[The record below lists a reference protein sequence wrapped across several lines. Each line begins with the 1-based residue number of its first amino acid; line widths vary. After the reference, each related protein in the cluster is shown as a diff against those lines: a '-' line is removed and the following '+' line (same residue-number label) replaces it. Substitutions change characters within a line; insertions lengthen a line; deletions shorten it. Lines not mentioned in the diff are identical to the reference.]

1 MASDL
6 VRVAIS
12 IQVCHIQYFSLSLY
26 VFQRIIRLLYFAIIL
41 SIVTIVCWLASL
53 IKKNERKKIDRQ
65 NLIRSLGPDVE
76 AAFKEIGSYYNYG
89 HYITESERIAL
100 KKKYDDLDLMVGM
113 LLRKKEIINSE
124 HYELFSRFHTAMTDT
139 VNHKRVNNEHFI
151 ENQLSC
157 CSHYF
162 DTVLAHPL
170 DAQQR
175 EAIVSLEDNVLVI
188 SSAGSGKTMTTV
200 GKVRYLIDVQHV
212 PADKIL
218 LITFTRKAAESLSER
233 LGEKKL
239 KCRTFHKLA
248 LDIIGEATGEKPT
261 ITPPD
266 FSVQVYH
273 KLSQENPAFRAAIA
287 DYIIRSRYTMRDQF
301 EYDSRQ
307 DYMQDRQ
314 RYGIQAFFKDM
325 DGKPVFCKSDEESK
339 ICDFLG
345 SRGIKFRYEEKYEV
359 NTVDAEY
366 RQYCPDFSIYI
377 DGPNGT
383 MKRVYL
389 EHFAI
394 NEYGHCPSFFSSEEE
409 SNYKQGI
416 IWKRQLHQQN
426 NTTLLET
433 YSAGFQRGDVFKLLS
448 AQLSALGAIFN
459 KATHQSVSRE
469 LLRQEENILAMLTS
483 FNFLLKSRDRTME
496 DIRTQVGRGPDAITI
511 NDIISPFVEAYQ
523 QIELDNNEVDFT
535 DAIIRATD
543 LCNNGYRPDYDYIL
557 VDEFQDI
564 SMDRYRFLQALR
576 RKDPLTKL
584 FCVGDDWQSIYR
596 FAGSDMALFKQF
608 EQYFGYTKKCLMETT
623 YRFGEPA
630 IADSS
635 KFILANPEQAVKN
648 VHSFCDDA
656 ETKLDFLSTDGRDD
670 IVETVKYLADQIPK
684 DKEILL
690 LGRYSFDVNILK
702 NTELAV
708 HEGHSG
714 VYVTYG
720 SRKMNFMTVHQSK
733 GLECDYI
740 ILLNCNGGT
749 VGFPSQISDSPVLK
763 YVLSEPD
770 AYAFS
775 EERRVFYVGITR
787 AKKHTWV
794 LYDMNNPSPFVKEF
808 VKTLEQKADPG
819 AGIPKAELCP
829 KCHCGRIKVIK
840 KGVAVNG
847 NPFTTFAC
855 SNEKYG
861 CDYLETK
868 FVNLNSTHRTR
879 RK

>member
-1 MASDL
+1 M
-6 VRVAIS
+6 
-12 IQVCHIQYFSLSLY
+12 SLWPCG
-26 VFQRIIRLLYFAIIL
+26 ILL
-41 SIVTIVCWLASL
+41 IVTIILWVVITVRSKQKAKLHQERQETIAR
-53 IKKNERKKIDRQ
+53 IKQ
-65 NLIRSLGPDVE
+65 VVE
-76 AAFKEIGSYYNYG
+76 GAFAEIGKYYSFS
-89 HYITESERIAL
+89 HYITDTERLMLAE
-100 KKKYDDLDLMVGM
+100 KYDALDREVKS
-113 LLRKKEIINSE
+113 LLGSKELEESAE
-124 HYELFSRFHTAMTDT
+124 KETFQRFHTAMTET
-139 VNHKRVNNEHFI
+139 QAHKKANNEHFI
-151 ENQLSC
+151 KNELSR
-157 CSHYF
+157 CSQYF
-162 DTVLAHPL
+162 DTVLAYPL
-170 DAQQR
+170 DTQQR

-188 SSAGSGKTMTTV
+188 SGAGSGKTMTTV

-212 PADKIL
+212 PAEKIL

-233 LGEKKL
+233 LGKRKL

-261 ITPPD
+261 IAPQD

-273 KLSQENPAFRAAIA
+273 KLSMENPSFRAAIA

-301 EYDSRQ
+301 EYSSME
-307 DYMQDRQ
+307 DYMMDRQ
-314 RYGIQAFFKDM
+314 KHGIQAFFKDM
-325 DGKPVFCKSDEESK
+325 DGRPVFCKSDEESQ

-377 DGPNGT
+377 DGSDDQV
-383 MKRVYL
+383 KRVYL
-389 EHFAI
+389 EHFAV
-394 NEYGHCPSFFSSEEE
+394 NEAGRCPSFFSDEDEFK
-409 SNYKQGI
+409 YKQGI
-416 IWKRQLHQQN
+416 NWKRALHQQHG
-426 NTTLLET
+426 TILLET
-433 YSAGFQRGDVFKLLS
+433 SSAGFHRGDVFQVLTKQLLE
-448 AQLSALGAIFN
+448 QGAVFS
-459 KATHQSVSRE
+459 KATQQNVARE
-469 LLRQEENILAMLTS
+469 LLRQEENILGMLTS
-483 FNFLLKSRDRTME
+483 FNFLLKSRSRSID
-496 DIRTQVGRGPDAITI
+496 DIRSEVGRGPDAVTI
-511 NDIISPFVEAYQ
+511 NDIVAPFVEAYRRM
-523 QIELDNNEVDFT
+523 EEENNEIDFT

-543 LCNNGYRPDYDYIL
+543 LCNHGHRPDYDNIL

-564 SMDRYRFLQALR
+564 SMDRYHFLESLR

-596 FAGSDMALFKQF
+596 FAGSDMALFKSF
-608 EQYFGYTKKCLMETT
+608 EKFFGYTKKCLMETT

-648 VHSFCDDA
+648 VHSFRNDA
-656 ETKLDFLSTDGRDD
+656 ETKLDFLSTDGREGV
-670 IVETVKYLADQIPK
+670 VETVKYLADQIPA

-690 LGRYSFDVNILK
+690 LGRYGFDVNIFK
-702 NTELAV
+702 NTDLAV
-708 HEGHSG
+708 HEGQNG
-714 VYVTYG
+714 AYVTYG
-720 SRKMNFMTVHQSK
+720 HRKMTFMTVHQSK

-749 VGFPSQISDSPVLK
+749 IGFPSQISDSPVLK

-808 VKTLEQKADPG
+808 VDTLEPETKPG
-819 AGIPKAELCP
+819 AGIPESELCP
-829 KCHCGRIKVIK
+829 KCHCGRIKVVK

-847 NPFTTFAC
+847 NPYTTFAC
-855 SNEKYG
+855 NNEKYG

-868 FVNLNSTHRTR
+868 FVNLNTIHRTPKKNR
-879 RK
+879 GY

>member
-1 MASDL
+1 M
-6 VRVAIS
+6 
-12 IQVCHIQYFSLSLY
+12 LY
-26 VFQRIIRLLYFAIIL
+26 ALIIL
-41 SIVTIVCWLASL
+41 LIVAVILWVM
-53 IKKNERKKIDRQ
+53 IPVRNKHRKEKHRERVEVIACM
-65 NLIRSLGPDVE
+65 IPDVE
-76 AAFKEIGSYYNYG
+76 AALADVCSFYSYN
-89 HYITESERIAL
+89 HYITESERITLDEKYTDLHKRL
-100 KKKYDDLDLMVGM
+100 KSILNSRELEESP
-113 LLRKKEIINSE
+113 KKEAI
-124 HYELFSRFHTAMTDT
+124 LRFHKAMSDT
-139 VNHKRVNNEHFI
+139 QGHKKANNEHFI
-151 ENQLSC
+151 ENQLNGC
-157 CSHYF
+157 AQYF
-162 DTVLAHPL
+162 DTVLAYPL
-170 DAQQR
+170 DQQQR
-175 EAIVSLEDNVLVI
+175 EAVVSLEDNVLVI

-200 GKVRYLIDVQHV
+200 GKVRYLIDIQNV
-212 PADKIL
+212 PAEKIL

-239 KCRTFHKLA
+239 RCRTFHKLA

-273 KLSQENPAFRAAIA
+273 KLSQDNPTFRAAIA

-301 EYDSRQ
+301 EYASMQ

-314 RYGIQAFFKDM
+314 KHGIQAFFKDM
-325 DGKPVFCKSDEESK
+325 DGRPVFCKSDEESK

-345 SRGIKFRYEEKYEV
+345 SRGIKFRYEEKYEF

-377 DGPNGT
+377 DEADGKV
-383 MKRVYL
+383 KRVYL
-389 EHFAI
+389 EHFAV
-394 NEYGHCPSFFSSEEE
+394 NQAGHCPGWFTYNEE
-409 SNYKQGI
+409 YKYLEGI
-416 IWKRQLHQQN
+416 EWKRKCHQDRG
-426 NTTLLET
+426 TILLET
-433 YSAGFQRGDVFKLLS
+433 SSAGFQRGDVFQNLSKQLLD
-448 AQLSALGAIFN
+448 LGAVFS
-459 KATHQSVSRE
+459 KATHENVSRE
-469 LLRQEENILAMLTS
+469 LVRQEENILAMLTS

-496 DIRTQVGRGPDAITI
+496 DITRQVGGGPDAITV
-511 NDIISPFVEAYQ
+511 NDIIAPFVEAYRQ
-523 QIELDNNEVDFT
+523 MEEENNEVDFT

-543 LCNNGYRPDYDYIL
+543 LCNNGHRPDYDYIL

-576 RKDPLTKL
+576 RKSPLTKL

-608 EQYFGYTKKCLMETT
+608 EKYFGYTKKCLMETT

-630 IADSS
+630 IAESS

-648 VHSFCDDA
+648 VHSFKLDA
-656 ETKLDFLSTDGRDD
+656 ETKLDFLSTDGRDGV
-670 IVETVKYLADQIPK
+670 VETVKYLADQIPA

-690 LGRYSFDVNILK
+690 LGRYGFDVNIFK
-702 NTELAV
+702 NTELSV
-708 HEGHSG
+708 HDTKDRI
-714 VYVTYG
+714 YVTYG
-720 SRKMNFMTVHQSK
+720 QRQMNFMTVHQSK

-749 VGFPSQISDSPVLK
+749 IGFPSQISDSPVLK

-808 VKTLEQKADPG
+808 VKTLEPEVKPG
-819 AGIPKAELCP
+819 AGIPESELCP
-829 KCHCGRIKVIK
+829 KCRCGRIKVAK

-847 NPFTTFAC
+847 NPYTVYSC

-868 FVNLNSTHRTR
+868 FVNLNSTHRTTN
-879 RK
+879 KKNWK

>member
-1 MASDL
+1 MIIPVSRKQQEKKHRE
-6 VRVAIS
+6 RVAAIA
-12 IQVCHIQYFSLSLY
+12 
-26 VFQRIIRLLYFAIIL
+26 RLI
-41 SIVTIVCWLASL
+41 
-53 IKKNERKKIDRQ
+53 
-65 NLIRSLGPDVE
+65 PDVE
-76 AAFKEIGSYYNYG
+76 AALANICSLYNYS

-100 KKKYDDLDLMVGM
+100 DEKYAELDVEVSGV
-113 LLRKKEIINSE
+113 INSK
-124 HYELFSRFHTAMTDT
+124 ELEECPQKDSFKRFHKAMSDT
-139 VNHKRVNNEHFI
+139 KGHKLANNEHFI
-151 ENQLSC
+151 ENQLKGC
-157 CSHYF
+157 AQYF
-162 DTVLAHPL
+162 DTVLTYPL
-170 DAQQR
+170 DQQQR
-175 EAIVSLEDNVLVI
+175 EAVVSLEDNVLVI

-212 PADKIL
+212 PAEKIL

-248 LDIIGEATGEKPT
+248 LDIIGDATGEKPT
-261 ITPPD
+261 ITPLD

-273 KLSQENPAFRAAIA
+273 KLSQENPDFKAAIA
-287 DYIIRSRYTMRDQF
+287 DYIIRSRYTMRDQY
-301 EYDSRQ
+301 EYTSMQ

-314 RYGIQAFFKDM
+314 KHGIQAFFKDM
-325 DGKPVFCKSDEESK
+325 DGRPVFCKSDEESK

-377 DGPNGT
+377 DGLDGQT
-383 MKRVYL
+383 KRVYL
-389 EHFAI
+389 EHFAV
-394 NEYGHCPSFFSSEEE
+394 NEYDHCPSFFSAEDEFK
-409 SNYKQGI
+409 YKQGI
-416 IWKRQLHQQN
+416 LWKRLLHQQHG
-426 NTTLLET
+426 TTLLET
-433 YSAGFQRGDVFKLLS
+433 TSAGFHKGDVFQVLSRQLLS
-448 AQLSALGAIFN
+448 LGAVFRM
-459 KATHQSVSRE
+459 ATHQSVSRE
-469 LLRQEENILAMLTS
+469 LVRQEENILAMLTS
-483 FNFLLKSRDRTME
+483 FNFLLKSRGRTME
-496 DIRTQVGRGPDAITI
+496 EIARQVGGGPDAITV
-511 NDIISPFVEAYQ
+511 NDIIAPFVKAYRLM
-523 QIELDNNEVDFT
+523 EEDNNEVDFT

-543 LCNNGYRPDYDYIL
+543 LCNNGHRPDYDYIL

-564 SMDRYRFLQALR
+564 SMDRYRFLQSLR
-576 RKDPLTKL
+576 RKSPLTKL

-596 FAGSDMALFKQF
+596 FTGSDMALFKQF
-608 EQYFGYTKKCLMETT
+608 EKYFGYTKKCLMETT

-630 IADSS
+630 IAESS

-648 VHSFCDDA
+648 VHPFKLDV
-656 ETKLDFLSTDGRDD
+656 ETKLDFLSTDGRDGVVD
-670 IVETVKYLADQIPK
+670 TVKYLADQIPA

-690 LGRYSFDVNILK
+690 LGRYGFDVNIFK

-708 HEGHSG
+708 HDTKDR

-720 SRKMNFMTVHQSK
+720 RRQMNFMTVHQSK

-740 ILLNCNGGT
+740 IMLNCNGGT
-749 VGFPSQISDSPVLK
+749 IGFPSQISDSPVLK

-808 VKTLEQKADPG
+808 VKTLEQDVKPG
-819 AGIPKAELCP
+819 AGIPDSELCP
-829 KCHCGRIKVIK
+829 KCRCGRIKVAK

-847 NPFTTFAC
+847 NPYTVYCC

-868 FVNLNSTHRTR
+868 FVNLNSTHRTPHKKT

>member
-1 MASDL
+1 MLIALFIVFVVAAGLSMWL
-6 VRVAIS
+6 FIRQRVRA
-12 IQVCHIQYFSLSLY
+12 
-26 VFQRIIRLLYFAIIL
+26 RKRREE
-41 SIVTIVCWLASL
+41 TIVRLRPA
-53 IKKNERKKIDRQ
+53 
-65 NLIRSLGPDVE
+65 VE
-76 AAFKEIGSYYNYG
+76 TAFVEIISYYTYN
-89 HYITESERIAL
+89 HYITDSERLMLAE
-100 KKKYDDLDLMVGM
+100 KYDSLDQEVKP
-113 LLRKKEIINSE
+113 LLGSKELEKS
-124 HYELFSRFHTAMTDT
+124 LDKDVFLRFHNSMTDT
-139 VNHKRVNNEHFI
+139 KAHKKTNNEHFVKN
-151 ENQLSC
+151 ELSRC
-157 CSHYF
+157 AQYF
-162 DTVLAHPL
+162 DTVLAYPL
-170 DAQQR
+170 DIQQR
-175 EAIVSLEDNVLVI
+175 EAVVSLEDNVLVI

-200 GKVRYLIDVQHV
+200 GKVRYLIDVQNV
-212 PADKIL
+212 PAEKIL

-273 KLSQENPAFRAAIA
+273 RLTQENPAFKSAIA

-301 EYDSRQ
+301 EYSSME

-314 RYGIQAFFKDM
+314 KHGIQAFFKDM
-325 DGKPVFCKSDEESK
+325 DGRPVFCKSDEESH

-359 NTVDAEY
+359 NTTDAEY

-377 DGPNGT
+377 DGPDGQY
-383 MKRVYL
+383 KRVYL
-389 EHFAI
+389 EHFAV
-394 NEYGHCPSFFSSEEE
+394 NEEGRCPSFFTPEDELK
-409 SNYKQGI
+409 YQQGI
-416 IWKRQLHQQN
+416 VWKRQLHRQHG
-426 NTTLLET
+426 TTLLET
-433 YSAGFQRGDVFKLLS
+433 TSAGFHRGDVFQNLSKQLLD
-448 AQLSALGAIFN
+448 LGAVFT
-459 KATHQSVSRE
+459 KATRQNVARE
-469 LLRQEENILAMLTS
+469 LVRQEENILAMLTS
-483 FNFLLKSRDRTME
+483 FNFLLKSRNTSME
-496 DIRTQVGRGPDAITI
+496 DVRQQVGQGPDAVTV
-511 NDIISPFVEAYQ
+511 NDIVAPFVEAYHRM
-523 QIELDNNEVDFT
+523 EEDNHEVDFT
-535 DAIIRATD
+535 DAIIRATE
-543 LCNNGYRPDYDYIL
+543 LCNNGHRPDYDYIL

-564 SMDRYRFLQALR
+564 SMDRYRFLQSLR
-576 RKDPLTKL
+576 RKEPLTKL

-608 EQYFGYTKKCLMETT
+608 EKYFGYTKKCLMETT

-648 VHSFCDDA
+648 VHSFRDDA
-656 ETKLDFLSTDGRDD
+656 ETKLDFLSTEGREGV
-670 IVETVKYLADQIPK
+670 VETVKYLADQIPA

-690 LGRYSFDVNILK
+690 LGRYGFDVNVFK

-708 HEGHSG
+708 HDGKDG

-720 SRKMNFMTVHQSK
+720 RRRMNFMTVHQSK

-749 VGFPSQISDSPVLK
+749 IGFPSQISDSPVLK

-794 LYDMNNPSPFVKEF
+794 LYDVGNPSPFVKEF
-808 VKTLEQKADPG
+808 IDLPVQTSSPVES
-819 AGIPKAELCP
+819 IPESERCP
-829 KCHCGRIKVIK
+829 KCHCGRVLVAK
-840 KGVAVNG
+840 KGIAVNG
-847 NPFTTFAC
+847 NPYSVLVC

-861 CDYLETK
+861 CDYRETA
-868 FVNLNSTHRTR
+868 FVNLNHLKSRH
-879 RK
+879 KFL

>member
-1 MASDL
+1 MLYLLLTIL
-6 VRVAIS
+6 VA
-12 IQVCHIQYFSLSLY
+12 
-26 VFQRIIRLLYFAIIL
+26 AIIL
-41 SIVTIVCWLASL
+41 WLMLSVRRRVRE
-53 IKKNERKKIDRQ
+53 KKRQERLAILNRLK
-65 NLIRSLGPDVE
+65 PEVE
-76 AAFKEIGSYYNYG
+76 KAFSEISSFYNFS
-89 HYITESERIAL
+89 HYITESERL
-100 KKKYDDLDLMVGM
+100 NLLEDYRDLDKEVLPILKSKELEEFMYKDVFRRFHNAM
-113 LLRKKEIINSE
+113 SDTKDHKKTNN
-124 HYELFSRFHTAMTDT
+124 SRFI
-139 VNHKRVNNEHFI
+139 EH
-151 ENQLSC
+151 QLSS
-157 CSHYF
+157 CSQYF
-162 DTVLAHPL
+162 DTVLAYPL

-175 EAIVSLEDNVLVI
+175 EAVVSLEDNVLVI

-200 GKVRYLIDVQHV
+200 GKVRYLIDKQRV
-212 PADKIL
+212 PAEKIL

-233 LGEKKL
+233 LGEKNL

-248 LDIIGEATGEKPT
+248 LDIISEATGEKPT
-261 ITPPD
+261 ITPQD

-273 KLSQENPAFRAAIA
+273 KLSQENPEFKAAIA

-301 EYDSRQ
+301 EYSSMQ

-314 RYGIQAFFKDM
+314 KYGIQAFFKDM
-325 DGKPVFCKSDEESK
+325 DGRPVFCKSDEESK

-345 SRGIKFRYEEKYEV
+345 SRGIKFRYEEKYEF
-359 NTVDAEY
+359 NTVDTDY

-377 DGPNGT
+377 DGPDGPV
-383 MKRVYL
+383 KRIYL
-389 EHFAI
+389 EHFAV
-394 NEYGHCPSFFSSEEE
+394 NEAGHCPSWFTYNEE
-409 SNYKQGI
+409 YKYLEGI
-416 IWKRQLHQQN
+416 EWKRKCHLDRG
-426 NTTLLET
+426 TILLET
-433 YSAGFQRGDVFKLLS
+433 SSAGFQRGDVFQNLSKQLL
-448 AQLSALGAIFN
+448 ALGAVFS

-483 FNFLLKSRDRTME
+483 FNFLMKSRNRTME
-496 DIRTQVGRGPDAITI
+496 EIIQQVGRGPDAITV
-511 NDIISPFVEAYQ
+511 NDIIAPFVEAYRQ
-523 QIELDNNEVDFT
+523 MELDNNEMDFT
-535 DAIIRATD
+535 DTIIRATE
-543 LCNNGYRPDYDYIL
+543 LCNNGHRPDYDYIL

-564 SMDRYRFLQALR
+564 SLDRYRFLQALR
-576 RKDPLTKL
+576 RKNPLTKL

-608 EQYFGYTKKCLMETT
+608 EKYFGYTKKCLMETT

-648 VHSFCDDA
+648 VHSFRDDA
-656 ETKLDFLSTDGRDD
+656 ETTLDFLSTDGRED
-670 IVETVKYLADQIPK
+670 VVKTVKYLADQIPS

-690 LGRYSFDVNILK
+690 LGRYGFDVNVFKDSDLI
-702 NTELAV
+702 V
-708 HEGHSG
+708 HENKDR

-720 SRKMNFMTVHQSK
+720 RRQMNFMTVHQSK

-740 ILLNCNGGT
+740 ILINCNGGT

-808 VKTLEQKADPG
+808 VTTLDPKTTPG
-819 AGIPKAELCP
+819 AGIPESELCP

-847 NPFTTFAC
+847 NPYTTVAC

-868 FVNLNSTHRTR
+868 FVNLNSTHRTP
-879 RK
+879 RKK

>member
-1 MASDL
+1 
-6 VRVAIS
+6 V
-12 IQVCHIQYFSLSLY
+12 LY
-26 VFQRIIRLLYFAIIL
+26 ALIILLIVAIIL
-41 SIVTIVCWLASL
+41 WVMIPVRSKRLKKLREERIETISR
-53 IKKNERKKIDRQ
+53 IIPE
-65 NLIRSLGPDVE
+65 VE
-76 AAFKEIGSYYNYG
+76 SAFAEISSYFSFG
-89 HYITESERIAL
+89 HYITESERKAL
-100 KKKYDDLDLMVGM
+100 EEKFAGLV
-113 LLRKKEIINSE
+113 KEVKGIISSK
-124 HYELFSRFHTAMTDT
+124 ELEESPQKETIRRFYKAMTDT
-139 VNHKRVNNEHFI
+139 VAHKKVNNEHFVKN
-151 ENQLSC
+151 ELSRC
-157 CSHYF
+157 GQYF
-162 DTVLAHPL
+162 DSVLAYPL

-175 EAIVSLEDNVLVI
+175 EAVVSLEDNVLVI

-200 GKVRYLIDVQHV
+200 GKVRYLIDVQHM
-212 PADKIL
+212 PAEKIL

-273 KLSQENPAFRAAIA
+273 NLSQENPAFKSAIA

-301 EYDSRQ
+301 EYSSIE

-314 RYGIQAFFKDM
+314 KHGIQAFFKDM
-325 DGKPVFCKSDEESK
+325 DGRPVFCKSDEESQ

-345 SRGIKFRYEEKYEV
+345 SRGVKFRYEEKYEV

-377 DGPNGT
+377 DQPDGT
-383 MKRVYL
+383 LYRVYL
-389 EHFAI
+389 EHFAV
-394 NEYGHCPSFFSSEEE
+394 NEYDRCPSFFSAEDEFK
-409 SNYKQGI
+409 YKQGI
-416 IWKRQLHQQN
+416 NWKRALHQQHG
-426 NTTLLET
+426 TTLLET
-433 YSAGFQRGDVFKLLS
+433 YSAGFHRGDVFQKLTK
-448 AQLSALGAIFN
+448 QLLDLGVVFT
-459 KATHQSVSRE
+459 KATQQNVARE
-469 LLRQEENILAMLTS
+469 LVRQEENILAMLTS
-483 FNFLLKSRDRTME
+483 FNFLLKSRDTSM
-496 DIRTQVGRGPDAITI
+496 DTIRQQAGRGPDAVTI
-511 NDIISPFVEAYQ
+511 NDIVAPFVDAYKRM
-523 QIELDNNEVDFT
+523 EEENNEVDFT
-535 DAIIRATD
+535 DAIIRATE
-543 LCNNGYRPDYDYIL
+543 LCNNGHRPDYDYIL

-564 SMDRYRFLQALR
+564 SMDRYRFLESLR
-576 RKDPLTKL
+576 RKSPLTKL

-596 FAGSDMALFKQF
+596 FAGSDMALFKSF
-608 EQYFGYTKKCLMETT
+608 EKFFGYTKKCLMETT

-630 IADSS
+630 IAESS

-648 VHSFCDDA
+648 VHSFRDEA
-656 ETKLDFLSTDGRDD
+656 ETKLDFLSTDGREAV
-670 IVETVKYLADQIPK
+670 VETVKYLADQIPA

-690 LGRYSFDVNILK
+690 LGRYGFDVNIFK
-702 NTELAV
+702 NTDLGV
-708 HEGHSG
+708 HNTKDR

-720 SRKMNFMTVHQSK
+720 QRQMNFMTVHQSK

-740 ILLNCNGGT
+740 ILLNCNGGNI
-749 VGFPSQISDSPVLK
+749 GFPSQISDSPVLK

-808 VKTLEQKADPG
+808 VKTPEPESNSG
-819 AGIPKAELCP
+819 ASIPEAELCP

-847 NPFTTFAC
+847 NPYTTFAC

-868 FVNLNSTHRTR
+868 FVNLNSTHRTP
-879 RK
+879 RKKIGY